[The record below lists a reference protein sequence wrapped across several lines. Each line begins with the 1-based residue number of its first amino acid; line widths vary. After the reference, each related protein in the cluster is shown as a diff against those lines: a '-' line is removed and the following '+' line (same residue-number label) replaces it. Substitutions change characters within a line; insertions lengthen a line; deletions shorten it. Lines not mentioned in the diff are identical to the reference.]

1 MKFFYHRKISIL
13 AKIIGYVDI
22 MLTMCF
28 AQCICFYGCKQDY
41 GAVSGSEYLDVYFLC
56 RLVYLLCR
64 LVYLFCRLA
73 DLSCHLLYLFCRLED
88 LSCRLVYL
96 FCRVV
101 YPWLY
106 LVYFGDILKYGLDPG
121 LNFGLWKKITP
132 ESPSSHHLL
141 KFCRKGKR
149 NNVFMVGH
157 ATNLKNI

>member
-1 MKFFYHRKISIL
+1 MKRWRFSVYNRFVYSFLAVFDEVFSIL

-121 LNFGLWKKITP
+121 LNFGLWKKNYSGIT
-132 ESPSSHHLL
+132 LL
-141 KFCRKGKR
+141 PPPFKI
-149 NNVFMVGH
+149 
-157 ATNLKNI
+157 L